1 MTFFLISQCRFSD
14 LPKSTA
20 VFILGKK
27 MKKIN
32 FSKSIFFSYLSA
44 GFQICDVV
52 WAMNDFWSQNLYS
65 WLLYLVKFFSKV
77 RLFSTLVKNQ
87 SSETAVPYKTAV
99 LFTLYGCF
107 LHLVKNHFFQNS
119 RTKQPYFSLCLH
131 VRLFQHLV
139 KIKKINF
146 LKINFFKYLYTLHS
160 TLYTLHLA
168 ECGRVKS
175 TAVFS
180 NLKKIEPKLSKLW
193 FETNQWSLEMSF
205 NESQCKNCSVVYD
218 TRID

>member
-1 MTFFLISQCRFSD
+1 MRCGVGDERFLQPKPVMWAIVLSNFF
-14 LPKSTA
+14 K
-20 VFILGKK
+20 
-27 MKKIN
+27 
-32 FSKSIFFSYLSA
+32 
-44 GFQICDVV
+44 
-52 WAMNDFWSQNLYS
+52 
-65 WLLYLVKFFSKV
+65 KV

-107 LHLVKNHFFQNS
+107 LHLVKIHFFQNS

-160 TLYTLHLA
+160 TL
-168 ECGRVKS
+168 GRVWQSQKYGCFF
-175 TAVFS
+175 T
-180 NLKKIEPKLSKLW
+180 LKK
-193 FETNQWSLEMSF
+193 N
-205 NESQCKNCSVVYD
+205 
-218 TRID
+218 